1 LDIGQNFVGY
11 HFVNVKFFVFHCF
24 GVLINNSTKLKAHLL
39 KWCYRLVKKLLI
51 DNPVSSPH
59 NKETKEEEEEIA
71 THTRGEHHPRPHTST
86 EWHDFPQHNGHN
98 RSKGTRQGQD
108 QPHPPQL
115 SA

>member
-1 LDIGQNFVGY
+1 MTTSICTYLQLTTSGYPPIG
-11 HFVNVKFFVFHCF
+11 
-24 GVLINNSTKLKAHLL
+24 A
-39 KWCYRLVKKLLI
+39 
-51 DNPVSSPH
+51 VSSPTTQ
-59 NKETKEEEEEIA
+59 ETKEREEEERGTI
-71 THTRGEHHPRPHTST
+71 HTRGEHHPRPHTST